1 MGRVEVI
8 TGRERR
14 RRWPEE
20 EKLRIL
26 EEAMAPGVSMA
37 EVARRHDL
45 YPQQLY
51 TWRRRVFAGAADR
64 AEISGPMFLPVEIAE
79 TTAPRRR
86 PRRRHAGM
94 VEVVLANGRTLRIPP
109 DIEPDALRCLV
120 RALEEA

>member
-1 MGRVEVI
+1 MGRVEII

-51 TWRRRVFAGAADR
+51 TWRRVFAETAGQAAIP
-64 AEISGPMFLPVEIAE
+64 APMFLPVEMAE
-79 TTAPRRR
+79 RKVPRPRPRRR
-86 PRRRHAGM
+86 PAGM
-94 VEVVLANGRTLRIPP
+94 VEVVLASGRTLRIPP
-109 DIEPDALRCLV
+109 DIEADTLTRLV
-120 RALEEA
+120 RALETA

>member
-1 MGRVEVI
+1 MARVEII

-26 EEAMAPGVSMA
+26 EEAMAPGMSMA

-51 TWRRRVFAGAADR
+51 TWRRLFAEAAGR
-64 AEISGPMFLPVEIAE
+64 ADAPSPMFLPVEIAE
-79 TTAPRRR
+79 TKAPRPR
-86 PRRRHAGM
+86 PRRRRAGM
-94 VEVVLANGRTLRIPP
+94 VEVVLASGRTLRIPP
-109 DIEPDALRCLV
+109 DIEADTLSRLV
-120 RALEEA
+120 RTLEEA

>member
-1 MGRVEVI
+1 MGRVEII

-20 EKLRIL
+20 EKLKIR

-51 TWRRRVFAGAADR
+51 TWRRLFAEAADQ
-64 AEISGPMFLPVEIAE
+64 ADTPAPMFLPVEIAE
-79 TTAPRRR
+79 REVPRRR
-86 PRRRHAGM
+86 PRRRRVGL
-94 VEVVLANGRTLRIPP
+94 VEVVLASGRTLRIPP
-109 DIEPDALRCLV
+109 DIEAETLTRLV

>member
-14 RRWPEE
+14 WRWPEE

-26 EEAMAPGVSMA
+26 EEAMAPGMSMA

-51 TWRRRVFAGAADR
+51 TWRRLFAEPADQ
-64 AEISGPMFLPVEIAE
+64 ADTPAPMFLPVEIAE
-79 TTAPRRR
+79 REVPRRR
-86 PRRRHAGM
+86 PRRRRVGL
-94 VEVVLANGRTLRIPP
+94 VEVVLASGRTLRIPP
-109 DIEPDALRCLV
+109 DIEADTLTRLV